1 MITRLE
7 WEEELCKRHTSK
19 NQEKIAKA
27 RVAICG
33 LGGLGSNIAIALTRA
48 GVGELNLID
57 YDCVDLSN
65 IHRQQYGIR
74 QIGLPKTEALAYIL
88 RQINPW
94 CNLRLNQVKITEEN
108 LKEYVNETII
118 CEAFDK
124 PAEKA
129 MLTNGVMEQFPKSI
143 LIGASGMAGFED
155 GNLIQTRKI
164 TSRYYLCGDGENG
177 IETLGTL
184 MAPRVMICA
193 AHQANQVLRLI
204 LEAEE

>member
-7 WEEELCKRHTSK
+7 WEEELRKRHTPK
-19 NQEKIAKA
+19 HQEKIAQA

-57 YDCVDLSN
+57 YDQVELSN

-74 QIGLPKTEALAYIL
+74 QIGQAKTEALAYIL
-88 RQINPW
+88 KQINPW
-94 CNLRLNQVKITEEN
+94 CKLRLNQVRLTEDN

-118 CEAFDK
+118 CEAFDQ
-124 PAEKA
+124 PVEKA
-129 MLTNGVMEQFPKSI
+129 MLTNGVMEQLPGSI

-155 GNLIQTRKI
+155 GNLIQTRRI
-164 TSRYYLCGDGENG
+164 TSRYYLCGDGEHG

-204 LEAEE
+204 LEAGE

>member
-108 LKEYVNETII
+108 LL
-118 CEAFDK
+118 F
-124 PAEKA
+124 
-129 MLTNGVMEQFPKSI
+129 
-143 LIGASGMAGFED
+143 
-155 GNLIQTRKI
+155 R
-164 TSRYYLCGDGENG
+164 
-177 IETLGTL
+177 
-184 MAPRVMICA
+184 
-193 AHQANQVLRLI
+193 
-204 LEAEE
+204 

>member
-7 WEEELCKRHTSK
+7 WEEELRKRHTPK
-19 NQEKIAKA
+19 NQEKIAQA

-57 YDCVDLSN
+57 YDQVELSN

-74 QIGLPKTEALAYIL
+74 QIGQAKTEALAYIL
-88 RQINPW
+88 KQINPW
-94 CNLRLNQVKITEEN
+94 CKLRLNQVRLTEDN

-118 CEAFDK
+118 CEAFDQ
-124 PAEKA
+124 PVEKA
-129 MLTNGVMEQFPKSI
+129 MLINGVMEQLPGSI

-155 GNLIQTRKI
+155 GNLIQTRRI
-164 TSRYYLCGDGENG
+164 TSRYYLCGDGEHG

-204 LEAEE
+204 LEAGE

>member
-7 WEEELCKRHTSK
+7 WEEELRKRHTPK
-19 NQEKIAKA
+19 NQEKIAQA

-57 YDCVDLSN
+57 YDQVELSN

-74 QIGLPKTEALAYIL
+74 QIGQAKTEALAYIL
-88 RQINPW
+88 KQINPW
-94 CNLRLNQVKITEEN
+94 CKLRLNQVRLTEDN

-118 CEAFDK
+118 CEAFDQ
-124 PAEKA
+124 PVEKA
-129 MLTNGVMEQFPKSI
+129 MLTNGVMEQLPGSI

-155 GNLIQTRKI
+155 SNLIQTRRI
-164 TSRYYLCGDGENG
+164 TSRYYLCGDGEHG

-204 LEAEE
+204 LEAGE